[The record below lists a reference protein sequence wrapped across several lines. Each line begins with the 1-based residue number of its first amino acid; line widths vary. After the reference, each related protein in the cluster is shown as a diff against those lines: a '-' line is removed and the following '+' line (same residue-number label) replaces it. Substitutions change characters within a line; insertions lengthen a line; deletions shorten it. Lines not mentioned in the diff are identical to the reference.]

1 MKKTIG
7 NSNLFLTLQKKL
19 MIYIFRASLFIK
31 RFYDTLLVTF
41 NMFKHVKVGKH
52 IGGVLVN
59 YE

>member
-31 RFYDTLLVTF
+31 RFYDILRVTF
-41 NMFKHVKVGKH
+41 NMFKYVKVGKH